1 MMEDKL
7 KIAMLSAHSCP
18 VGDLGA
24 RDTGGMSVYI
34 RELARELG
42 KQGHQVDIFT
52 RVHDPSDPRI
62 ETLVEGVRLIHLK
75 AGKEAKIQK
84 LDVYFT
90 LPEFTFNL
98 ESFWQDNG
106 LRYDIVFSHYWLS
119 ALVGKYLRRKWQIPY
134 LAMYH
139 TLGAVK
145 NTLGI
150 GEEEPAL
157 RIVSERETVQD
168 CQRIIVA
175 TEKEKRDL
183 LGYYGAVPE
192 KVSVV
197 PCGVNTELFQPIA
210 KAVARKT
217 LGLDNKKVLLFV
229 GRIDPLKGIEQLI
242 KALSLLKNTGNL
254 KLIVVGGDENS
265 RTELEELK
273 KLSLALGVRSLVSF
287 PGLVRQEQLPCY
299 YSAADVCVVPSYYE
313 SFGLV
318 ALEALACGTP
328 VVAADVGDLSN
339 IIRPGETGYVTEDN
353 SPEKLAASIHSLL
366 SGAPQDMES
375 ALSIRGSVSRFD
387 WSQIAAKIAGEM
399 RTVLEQRLAPA
410 AEESYVA

>member
-1 MMEDKL
+1 MEQNRL

-42 KQGHQVDIFT
+42 KQGHSVDIYT

-62 ETLVEGVRLIHLK
+62 EELVEGVRLIHLR

-84 LDVYFT
+84 MDVYFT
-90 LPEFTFNL
+90 LPEFAFNL
-98 ESFWQDNG
+98 ENFWKDNR
-106 LRYDIVFSHYWLS
+106 LQYDIVYSHYWMS

-134 LAMYH
+134 ITMYH

-150 GEEEPAL
+150 GEGEPAL
-157 RIVSERETVQD
+157 RIVSERETAGD

-175 TEKEKRDL
+175 TEKEKQDL
-183 LGYYGAVPE
+183 VRHYGAVPG
-192 KVSVV
+192 KIGVV
-197 PCGVNTELFQPIA
+197 PCGVNMELFKPVDKTI
-210 KAVARKT
+210 ARKT
-217 LGLDNKKVLLFV
+217 LGLKDEKVLLFV

-242 KALSLLKNTGNL
+242 KAMPLVNNGGNL
-254 KLIVVGGDENS
+254 RLIVVGGDENS
-265 RTELEELK
+265 KTELEELK
-273 KLSLALGVRSLVSF
+273 KLAAGLGIQESVTF
-287 PGLVRQEQLPCY
+287 QGLVRQEQLPYY

-318 ALEALACGTP
+318 VLEALACGTP
-328 VVAADVGDLSN
+328 AVAADVGDLKN
-339 IIRPGETGYVTEDN
+339 IIREGETGYVTKDN
-353 SPEKLAASIHSLL
+353 SPEALAAGINSIL
-366 SGAPQDMES
+366 SWPPPDMES
-375 ALSIRGSVSRFD
+375 VLSIRASVSQFD
-387 WSQIAAKIAGEM
+387 WSEIAGKVAGEM
-399 RTVLEQRLAPA
+399 QTVLESRLSP
-410 AEESYVA
+410 VA

>member
-1 MMEDKL
+1 MEEKL
-7 KIAMLSAHSCP
+7 TIAMLSAHSCP

-34 RELARELG
+34 RELSRELG
-42 KQGHQVDIFT
+42 KQGHRVDIYT
-52 RVHDPSDPRI
+52 RVHDPVDPRV
-62 ETLVEGVRLIHLK
+62 ETLVEGVRLIHLR

-84 LDVYFT
+84 MDVYFT

-98 ESFWQDNG
+98 EAFWKDNG

-119 ALVGKYLRRKWQIPY
+119 ALVGKYLRRKWEIPY
-134 LAMYH
+134 IAMYH

-145 NTLGI
+145 NVLGI

-157 RIVSERETVQD
+157 RIVSESETVKD

-175 TEKEKRDL
+175 TENEKRDL
-183 LGYYGAVPE
+183 VGYYGAVSQQ
-192 KVSVV
+192 VGVV
-197 PCGVNTELFQPIA
+197 PCGVNMELFRPIN
-210 KAVARKT
+210 KAIARKT
-217 LGLDNKKVLLFV
+217 LGLNDEKVLLFV

-242 KALSLLKNTGNL
+242 KAVPLLVNNNDL
-254 KLIVVGGDENS
+254 RLIVVGGDEDS
-265 RTELEELK
+265 SVELEELK
-273 KLSLALGVRSLVSF
+273 KLSVALGIRESVTF
-287 PGLVRQEQLPCY
+287 PGLVRQEQLPYY

-328 VVAADVGDLSN
+328 VVAADVGDLRN

-353 SPEKLAASIHSLL
+353 SPEELAAGIHSLL
-366 SGAPQDMES
+366 SGSLPDMES
-375 ALSIRGSVSRFD
+375 VLSIRASVNRFN
-387 WSQIAAKIAGEM
+387 WSEIAEKVAVEM
-399 RTVLEQRLAPA
+399 RTVLESRLAPV
-410 AEESYVA
+410 AEELCAI

>member
-1 MMEDKL
+1 MEDKL

-42 KQGHQVDIFT
+42 KQGHKVDIYT
-52 RVHDPSDPRI
+52 RVHDPDDPRI
-62 ETLVEGVRLIHLK
+62 ETLVERVRLIHLR

-84 LDVYFT
+84 MDVYFT

-98 ESFWQDNG
+98 ERFWKDNG

-134 LAMYH
+134 IAMYH

-157 RIVSERETVQD
+157 RIVSERETIKD

-183 LGYYGAVPE
+183 VGYYGALPQ

-197 PCGVNTELFQPIA
+197 PCGVNMELFRPIN

-217 LGLDNKKVLLFV
+217 LALNDEKVLLFV

-242 KALSLLKNTGNL
+242 KALPLLKNNDNL
-254 KLIVVGGDENS
+254 RLTVVGGDENS
-265 RTELEELK
+265 YAELEELK
-273 KLSLALGVRSLVSF
+273 KLSVALGIRESVTF
-287 PGLVRQEQLPCY
+287 PGLVRQEQLPYY

-328 VVAADVGDLSN
+328 VVAADVGDLRN

-353 SPEKLAASIHSLL
+353 SPEKLAAGIKSLL
-366 SGAPQDMES
+366 SGSPPDMES
-375 ALSIRGSVSRFD
+375 ALSIRASVSRFD
-387 WSQIAAKIAGEM
+387 WSEIAEKVAGEM
-399 RTVLEQRLAPA
+399 RTVLGSRLAPV
-410 AEESYVA
+410 AEESCVI

>member
-1 MMEDKL
+1 MKDKL

-42 KQGHQVDIFT
+42 QQGHQVDIFT

-62 ETLVEGVRLIHLK
+62 ETLVEGVRLVHLR
-75 AGKEAKIQK
+75 AGKETKIQK
-84 LDVYFT
+84 MDVYFS

-98 ESFWQDNG
+98 ERFWKDNG

-119 ALVGKYLRRKWQIPY
+119 ALVGKYLRRKWRIPY
-134 LAMYH
+134 IAMYH

-145 NTLGI
+145 NVLGI
-150 GEEEPAL
+150 GEAEPTL
-157 RIVSERETVQD
+157 RIISERETIED
-168 CQRIIVA
+168 CQRILVA
-175 TEKEKRDL
+175 TDKEKGDL
-183 LGYYGAVPE
+183 VDYYGAVPE

-197 PCGVNTELFQPIA
+197 PCGVNMELFRPID
-210 KAVARKT
+210 KALARKT
-217 LGLDNKKVLLFV
+217 LGLNDETVLLFV

-242 KALSLLKNTGNL
+242 RAVPLLKDGDKL
-254 KLIVVGGDENS
+254 RLIVVGGDENS
-265 RTELEELK
+265 YMELEELK
-273 KLSLALGVRSLVSF
+273 NLSIGLGVRSSVTF
-287 PGLVRQEQLPCY
+287 PGLVRQEQLPFY

-328 VVAADVGDLSN
+328 VVAADVGDLRN
-339 IIRPGETGYVTEDN
+339 IIIPGETGYVMKDN
-353 SPEKLAASIHSLL
+353 SPERLATGIQSLL
-366 SGAPQDMES
+366 SGLLPDLES
-375 ALSIRGSVSRFD
+375 VLSIRASVSRFD
-387 WSQIAAKIAGEM
+387 WSQIAQKVAGEM
-399 RTVLEQRLAPA
+399 QTVVEYWAVPV
-410 AEESYVA
+410 AEESCVV